1 MAGAFLK
8 IYDFFRSR
16 RTVAM
21 TLLGL
26 LTLLMTAMVL
36 RLGYKEDISD
46 FLPLESG
53 EATAMRAFRH
63 YSGANRIVVAF
74 EAADSTPAG
83 CDAVT
88 AAIDDFATCLAETD
102 TARVVRD
109 FVCRV
114 SLDETAERATEI
126 FRYIPYFLDEADYR
140 RMDSL
145 LARPGFVS
153 SSIESARQQLMMP
166 ASALTDVTVGNDP
179 LGLFLPVIARMGDDA
194 PAAAYEQYD
203 GYIFSPDMR
212 LGLATLSSPYGSSET
227 QQNARLLKM
236 LNSVADSVSAE
247 NPGVDIRF
255 LGGPVV
261 AVENARQ
268 IRSDSV
274 LSISLAMVLIL
285 ALLLYVFRTF
295 RTLFLIT
302 VGVVWGWLFALCGLS
317 LIHSDVSVIVIG
329 ISSVIVGIAVN
340 YPLHVIAHTGHHGN
354 RREALREI
362 VTPLLVGNVTTVGA
376 FLTLVPLDSV
386 ALRDLGIF
394 AALLLVGTII
404 FSLLWLPH
412 LTSGKKLREPRV
424 LGFLSNLKPETNRW
438 FVAIIFVLTA
448 VAAYLSKD
456 VCFDADMTHINF
468 MTPQQRTD
476 MEYFSRMHSGADSLR
491 QVFVVSQ
498 GVDTDRALA
507 VSDSL
512 QSHIATLKK
521 GVVKRAAG
529 RAGFIVSSE
538 EQCRRLARWRRFAD
552 EHRTRL
558 IEDLDREA
566 NSAGF
571 TPDAFR
577 DFRSIFAREYDVIT
591 ADSLCVVTSHIY
603 DRYIARGEVT
613 DVLYVEPE
621 DAEKVE
627 EMFAGDNTAAF
638 DVSRLGSSLTRHLSD
653 NFNFIGWA
661 CGFIVF
667 LFLWMSMGSLEL
679 AVISFIPMAVSW
691 LWILGLM
698 SVLGISFNI
707 VNIILATFIFGQGD
721 DYTIFMTEGASYEY
735 TWRRRVLASYRSSI
749 IVSALIMF
757 IGIGTLIFAKHPA
770 LRSLAEVTIVGM
782 FSVVIM
788 AYTLPV
794 FFFRRLVSD
803 SDGAIR
809 RRPIRILPL
818 LRYILF
824 KSLPQSWRLSAVSH
838 LVGIRIRMTSPIEIP
853 QGCRVYCPCMSRID
867 EMILRIVV
875 PGAELTSDPDADIRA
890 GVPVV
895 GLFILGSEDL
905 APLDSPVLCSGE
917 IVVHAGNP
925 ILNGDFCRYYEET
938 RRRLTPLLLGAAHFA
953 PLVIDRYRY
962 KENDIFRQVRRSMS
976 VVTRESLAVA
986 CEGDIDIVDTGYGQ
1000 KALLLALLHPDRT
1013 VNVSFAEPSNAEVL
1027 RICAE
1032 GIAPNIRIKEQN

>member
-46 FLPLESG
+46 FLPLESD

-153 SSIESARQQLMMP
+153 SGIESARQQLMMP

-227 QQNARLLKM
+227 QQNARLLEM

-302 VGVVWGWLFALCGLS
+302 VGVTWGWLFALCGLS

-376 FLTLVPLDSV
+376 FLTLVPLDSG
-386 ALRDLGIF
+386 ALRDLGVF

-456 VCFDADMTHINF
+456 VRFDADMTHINF

-538 EQCRRLARWRRFAD
+538 EQRRRLDRWQRFAD

-577 DFRSIFAREYDVIT
+577 GFRSILSREYDVIT

-627 EMFAGDNTAAF
+627 EMFAGDNTAVF

-698 SVLGISFNI
+698 SVLGINFNI

-782 FSVVIM
+782 FSVVVM

-794 FFFRRLVSD
+794 FFFHWLVSD
-803 SDGAIR
+803 TNGAIR
-809 RRPIRILPL
+809 RRPIRALPL
-818 LRYILF
+818 LRYVLF
-824 KSLPQSWRLSAVSH
+824 RSFPGPLRRQALSHFS
-838 LVGIRIRMTSPIEIP
+838 GIRVLAVSPIEIP
-853 QGCRVYCPCMSRID
+853 HGCRVYCPCMSRID
-867 EMILRIVV
+867 AMIRKSVAPDV
-875 PGAELTSDPDADIRA
+875 EYTSDPAADIRE

-917 IVVHAGNP
+917 IVVHAGTP

-938 RRRLTPLLLGAAHFA
+938 RRRMTPLLLGAAHFA

-962 KENDIFRQVRRSMS
+962 KENDIFRRVRRSMPGII
-976 VVTRESLAVA
+976 RESLVTMSD
-986 CEGDIDIVDTGYGQ
+986 GDIDIVDTGYGQ